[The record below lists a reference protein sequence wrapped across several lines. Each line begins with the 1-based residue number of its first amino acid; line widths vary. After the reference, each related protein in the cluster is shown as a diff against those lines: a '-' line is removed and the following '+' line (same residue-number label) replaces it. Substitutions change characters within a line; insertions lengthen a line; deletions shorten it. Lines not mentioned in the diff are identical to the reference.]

1 MWQAIELWQ
10 GGLIVLVGLIAGI
23 AGGLLGIGGSL
34 IMIPCLVMLFGHD
47 RIEGVN
53 QHLYQAAAMIANVAV
68 AVPAAWRHYRKG
80 ATVPQAL
87 AWMLPAALLAVL
99 VGVALS
105 NLPLFAGHLGGRRLG
120 RVLAAF
126 IIYVIFVNVRKLIGR
141 AATQDEP
148 EPHVTPGP
156 AVAVG
161 GIMGIIAG
169 LLGVGGGVMA
179 VPLQQVLM
187 RMPLRAAIANSSAVI
202 CVSAS
207 LGAIYKNVSLG
218 LHHARWQDSL
228 LLAGILAP
236 TCWIGGLIGAS
247 LTHRLP
253 VRQVR
258 IALIVFLAV
267 AALRMLD
274 IQWW

>member
-1 MWQAIELWQ
+1 
-10 GGLIVLVGLIAGI
+10 
-23 AGGLLGIGGSL
+23 
-34 IMIPCLVMLFGHD
+34 
-47 RIEGVN
+47 
-53 QHLYQAAAMIANVAV
+53 
-68 AVPAAWRHYRKG
+68 
-80 ATVPQAL
+80 
-87 AWMLPAALLAVL
+87 
-99 VGVALS
+99 
-105 NLPLFAGHLGGRRLG
+105 
-120 RVLAAF
+120 
-126 IIYVIFVNVRKLIGR
+126 
-141 AATQDEP
+141 
-148 EPHVTPGP
+148 
-156 AVAVG
+156 
-161 GIMGIIAG
+161 
-169 LLGVGGGVMA
+169 MA